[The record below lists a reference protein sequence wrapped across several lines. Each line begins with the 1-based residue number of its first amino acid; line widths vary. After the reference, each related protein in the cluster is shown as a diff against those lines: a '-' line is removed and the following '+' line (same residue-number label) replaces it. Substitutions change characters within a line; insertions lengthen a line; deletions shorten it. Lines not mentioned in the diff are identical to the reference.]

1 MKRMCQWLTSLLL
14 GIASAGAAAQQQ
26 SVRLELIPPS
36 PVTNKIILDIRGA
49 LENNADSE
57 RQYAI
62 SLYLDRES
70 PDKLLH
76 AENVRVPAH
85 GNAGIYCRHSTE
97 QWAGQHRIILVAN
110 SASVRV
116 RAERELEVIA
126 SSIGSTRTVD
136 GAWVGIAHWSNE
148 EGRYWNSTI
157 RKLTEDDW
165 RDQIR
170 GMHSLGMD
178 TVVIQETFRNQEYYG
193 RNNISTTGYKGL
205 AYYPSELFPGRAQVT
220 ARDPLEAILS
230 EADRL
235 NMNVFLGVGMYAWFD
250 FSAASLDWHK
260 KVAAELWHRYGHHPS
275 FYGWYVSEE
284 TYGSLIPDEGEQ
296 AKDRYRKEVIA
307 FFAEF
312 QAFCRRLAPEKPI
325 MLAPNAHGMLKS
337 QDVWPLVLK
346 HLDIVCPFAF
356 HRMPEGD
363 ITGEQSAE
371 IWQSMCD
378 KAGAHLWMDME
389 AFLFKEGALIPR
401 PIGGL
406 IQDLQRFPNFE
417 KILCYQYPGI
427 FNSPRTRVQPGGHPT
442 VVLYQ
447 DYLGYRRHIR
457 REDRPN
463 CDKGK
468 G

>member
-1 MKRMCQWLTSLLL
+1 MNREFWWLSLLL
-14 GIASAGAAAQQQ
+14 LGVASAQAVAQQP
-26 SVRLELIPPS
+26 VARLELIPPS

-70 PDKLLH
+70 PDKQL
-76 AENVRVPAH
+76 ATESVRVPAH
-85 GNAGIYCRHSTE
+85 GNTGIYCRHSTE
-97 QWAGQHRIILVAN
+97 QWAGRHRIILVAT

-116 RAERELEVIA
+116 RTERELQVMV
-126 SSIGSTRTVD
+126 SSIRSTRTVD
-136 GAWVGIAHWSNE
+136 GAWVGIAHWSEE
-148 EGRYWNSTI
+148 EGRHWNATI

-165 RDQIR
+165 REQIR
-170 GMHSLGMD
+170 GMHGLGMD
-178 TVVIQETFRNQEYYG
+178 TVVIQESFRNQEYYG

-205 AYYPSELFPGRAQVT
+205 AYYPSDLFPGRAQV
-220 ARDPLEAILS
+220 AAHDALEAILS

-250 FSAASLDWHK
+250 FSADSLDWHK

-284 TYGSLIPDEGEQ
+284 TYGSLIPDEGES
-296 AKDRYRKEVIA
+296 AKERYRREVIT
-307 FFAEF
+307 FFTEF
-312 QAFCRRLAPEKPI
+312 QAFCRRLAPEKPV
-325 MLAPNAHGMLKS
+325 MLAPNAHGMMLS
-337 QDVWPLVLK
+337 QDVWPLVLR

-356 HRMPEGD
+356 HRMPAGD

-378 KAGAHLWMDME
+378 RAGAHLWMDME
-389 AFLFKEGALIPR
+389 AFLFQDKALIPR
-401 PIGGL
+401 PISGL

-427 FNSPRTRVQPGGHPT
+427 FNSPETKVQPGGPPT
-442 VVLYQ
+442 VVLYR
-447 DYLGYRRHIR
+447 DYLRYLQGIH
-457 REDRPN
+457 
-463 CDKGK
+463 
-468 G
+468 

>member
-1 MKRMCQWLTSLLL
+1 MKMNREFWWLSFLLL
-14 GIASAGAAAQQQ
+14 GMAAAQAVAQQ
-26 SVRLELIPPS
+26 PVARLELIPPS
-36 PVTNKIILDIRGA
+36 PVTNKIVLDIRGA
-49 LENNADSE
+49 LENNTDSE

-70 PDKLLH
+70 PDTLLD
-76 AENVRVPAH
+76 AENVKVPAH
-85 GNAGIYCRHSTE
+85 GNTGIYCRHSTE
-97 QWAGQHRIILVAN
+97 QWAGRHRIILVAT
-110 SASVRV
+110 SASARV
-116 RAERELEVIA
+116 RAERELEVMA
-126 SSIGSTRTVD
+126 SAIRSTRTVD
-136 GAWVGIAHWSNE
+136 GAWVGIAHWSDE

-165 RDQIR
+165 REQIR

-178 TVVIQETFRNQEYYG
+178 TVVIQESFRNQEYYG
-193 RNNISTTGYKGL
+193 RNNISATGYKGL
-205 AYYPSELFPGRAQVT
+205 AYYPSDLFPGRAQVT
-220 ARDPLEAILS
+220 AHDALEAILS

-296 AKDRYRKEVIA
+296 AKDRYRQEVIH

-312 QAFCRRLAPEKPI
+312 QAFCRQLAPEKPI

-389 AFLFKEGALIPR
+389 AFLFQENALVPR

-406 IQDLQRFPNFE
+406 VQDLQRFPNFE

-427 FNSPRTRVQPGGHPT
+427 FNSPQTKVQPGGPPT
-442 VVLYQ
+442 VVLYR
-447 DYLGYRRHIR
+447 DYLRYRQEI
-457 REDRPN
+457 DRSN
-463 CDKGK
+463 QSKTN
-468 G
+468 

>member
-1 MKRMCQWLTSLLL
+1 VK
-14 GIASAGAAAQQQ
+14 
-26 SVRLELIPPS
+26 
-36 PVTNKIILDIRGA
+36 
-49 LENNADSE
+49 
-57 RQYAI
+57 
-62 SLYLDRES
+62 
-70 PDKLLH
+70 
-76 AENVRVPAH
+76 VPAH
-85 GNAGIYCRHSTE
+85 GNVGIYCRHSTE
-97 QWAGQHRIILVAN
+97 PWAGRHRIILVAT
-110 SASVRV
+110 SASMRV
-116 RAERELEVIA
+116 HAERELEVMA
-126 SSIGSTRTVD
+126 SAIRSTRTVD
-136 GAWVGIAHWSNE
+136 GAWVGIAHWSEE

-165 RDQIR
+165 REQIR

-205 AYYPSELFPGRAQVT
+205 AYYPSDLFPGRAQV
-220 ARDPLEAILS
+220 AAHDAIEAILS

-250 FSAASLDWHK
+250 FSAASLQWHNR
-260 KVAAELWHRYGHHPS
+260 VAAELWHRYGHHPS

-296 AKDRYRKEVIA
+296 AKDRYRQEVIH

-312 QAFCRRLAPEKPI
+312 QAFCRQLAPEKPI

-337 QDVWPLVLK
+337 QDVWPIVLK
-346 HLDIVCPFAF
+346 HLDIICPFAF

-363 ITGEQSAE
+363 ITGEQSAD

-378 KAGAHLWMDME
+378 KTGAHLWMDME

-447 DYLGYRRHIR
+447 DYLGYRQHIR

-463 CDKGK
+463 
-468 G
+468 

>member
-1 MKRMCQWLTSLLL
+1 
-14 GIASAGAAAQQQ
+14 
-26 SVRLELIPPS
+26 
-36 PVTNKIILDIRGA
+36 
-49 LENNADSE
+49 
-57 RQYAI
+57 
-62 SLYLDRES
+62 
-70 PDKLLH
+70 
-76 AENVRVPAH
+76 
-85 GNAGIYCRHSTE
+85 
-97 QWAGQHRIILVAN
+97 
-110 SASVRV
+110 
-116 RAERELEVIA
+116 
-126 SSIGSTRTVD
+126 
-136 GAWVGIAHWSNE
+136 
-148 EGRYWNSTI
+148 
-157 RKLTEDDW
+157 
-165 RDQIR
+165 
-170 GMHSLGMD
+170 MHSLGMD
-178 TVVIQETFRNQEYYG
+178 TVVIQESFRNQEYYG
-193 RNNISTTGYKGL
+193 RNNISATGYKGL
-205 AYYPSELFPGRAQVT
+205 AYYPSDLFPGRAQVT
-220 ARDPLEAILS
+220 AHDALEAILS

-296 AKDRYRKEVIA
+296 AKDRYRQEVIH

-312 QAFCRRLAPEKPI
+312 QAFCRQLAPEKPI

-389 AFLFKEGALIPR
+389 AFLFQENALVPR

-406 IQDLQRFPNFE
+406 VQDLQRFPNFE

-427 FNSPRTRVQPGGHPT
+427 FNSPQTKVQPGGPPT
-442 VVLYQ
+442 VVLYR
-447 DYLGYRRHIR
+447 DYLRYRQEI
-457 REDRPN
+457 DRSN
-463 CDKGK
+463 QSKTN
-468 G
+468 

>member
-1 MKRMCQWLTSLLL
+1 MKRMCWWLTSLLL
-14 GIASAGAAAQQQ
+14 GIASAGAVAQQQ
-26 SVRLELIPPS
+26 GVRLELIPPS

-49 LENNADSE
+49 LENNADSD

-62 SLYLDRES
+62 SLYLDQES
-70 PDKLLH
+70 PDKLLDT
-76 AENVRVPAH
+76 ENVKVPAH
-85 GNAGIYCRHSTE
+85 SNAGIYCRHSTE
-97 QWAGQHRIILVAN
+97 QWAGRHRIILVAT

-126 SSIGSTRTVD
+126 SSIRSTRTVD
-136 GAWVGIAHWSNE
+136 GAWVGIAHWSDE

-157 RKLTEDDW
+157 RKLTENDW
-165 RDQIR
+165 RQQIR

-193 RNNISTTGYKGL
+193 RNSISTAGYKGL

-296 AKDRYRKEVIA
+296 AKERYRQEVIN

-312 QAFCRRLAPEKPI
+312 QTFCRRLAPEKPI

-371 IWQSMCD
+371 IWQAMCD

-389 AFLFKEGALIPR
+389 AFLFQENALIPR
-401 PIGGL
+401 PIAGL

-417 KILCYQYPGI
+417 KILCYQYSGI
-427 FNSPRTRVQPGGHPT
+427 FNSPQARVQPGGSPT
-442 VVLYQ
+442 VVLYR
-447 DYLGYRRHIR
+447 DYLRYRQDIYRNSR
-457 REDRPN
+457 AKTN
-463 CDKGK
+463 
-468 G
+468 